1 MRTRS
6 QTRKEK
12 LNKEVEEAI
21 VAMGEPVANAN
32 AKALMDFSQPKINDI
47 QSSIVR
53 PAIAANTFEIKP
65 GTIQMVQNSVQFG
78 GSPTENPNMH
88 IRKFHRD
95 M

>member
-6 QTRKEK
+6 QTRKEI
-12 LNKEVEEAI
+12 LEKEKEE
-21 VAMGEPVANAN
+21 VVTMGEPVVNVN

-53 PAIAANTFEIKP
+53 PAITANNFEIKP

-78 GSPTENPNMH
+78 GSSFFSEG
-88 IRKFHRD
+88 
-95 M
+95 